1 MPAAELN
8 RYCQCLTLDQ
18 GALQAQLRQSLRQQS
33 LSPEPLSP
41 DPMLG
46 REHLFAPYSV
56 FLNSAQQQAMDACI
70 GAVEKVILLP
80 AFAGEIAGLDQF
92 PDQGTRGVF
101 MGFDFHPTA
110 QGASLIEINTNAGGA
125 FLSALMTHSQHV
137 CCDAVRDC
145 LGDWRLDQVLA
156 RFEAMFRNEWRL
168 ARGEQPL
175 GSVLIVDEQPQ
186 QQYLYPE
193 FLLFRNWFR
202 GLGLEC
208 EIAAPQQLVFDGG
221 RLRLDGKAFDLVYN
235 RLTDFS
241 LSDLQNRAL
250 RDAYLADAMVLTP
263 NPRHHLLYAN
273 KRNLIRLG
281 DDQWLA
287 GAGVDVQTRAVLRES
302 VPAARLL
309 TAENAEELWAQ
320 RKNYFFKP
328 FSGYGGK
335 ATYRGDKITR
345 GVWQQLLAKG
355 DYLAQTYVPAAQRY
369 LQAEAA
375 PLKFDVRAYVYGGE
389 RLLTSARLYR
399 GQTTNFRTAGGGF
412 AAVFAPPRAQIDSSG

>member
-8 RYCQCLTLDQ
+8 RYCRCVTLDRDV
-18 GALQAQLRQSLRQQS
+18 LQAQLQRSLRRQSL
-33 LSPEPLSP
+33 PADPLSP
-41 DPMLG
+41 DPMQG
-46 REHLFAPYSV
+46 RERLFAPYSV
-56 FLNSAQQQAMDACI
+56 FINGAQQRAMEACVH
-70 GAVEKVILLP
+70 AVERVLRLP
-80 AFAGEIAGLDQF
+80 AFAEQIAGLEQF

-110 QGASLIEINTNAGGA
+110 RGASLIEINTNAGGA

-145 LGDWRLDQVLA
+145 LGDWRLDKVLA

-168 ARGEQPL
+168 ARGERPL
-175 GSVLIVDEQPQ
+175 ASVLIVDERPE

-202 GLGLEC
+202 ELGLEC
-208 EIAAPQQLVFDGG
+208 EIAAPAQLEFDGSG
-221 RLRLDGKAFDLVYN
+221 LRLHGRAFDLVYN

-241 LSDLQNRAL
+241 LSEPQSRAL
-250 RDAYLADAMVLTP
+250 RDAYLADAAVVTP
-263 NPRHHLLYAN
+263 SPRHHLLYAN

-287 GAGVDVQTRAVLRES
+287 GIGVDAQTRAALRES
-302 VPAARLL
+302 VPAAQPLS
-309 TAENAEELWAQ
+309 ADNAEQLWAQ
-320 RKNYFFKP
+320 RKQYFFKP
-328 FSGYGGK
+328 FSGYGSK

-345 GVWQQLLAKG
+345 GVWQQLLARG
-355 DYLAQTYVPAAQRY
+355 DYLAQAYVPAAQRY
-369 LQAEAA
+369 LELEGA
-375 PLKFDVRAYVYGGE
+375 PLKFDVRAYVYDGE
-389 RLLTSARLYR
+389 RLLTSARLYQ

-412 AAVFAPPRAQIDSSG
+412 AAVFAPREDIAAT